1 MNSDS
6 WKWYENAA
14 TRCKFTSFTRLRK
27 QPTFHD
33 DTTGFLASHTGARV
47 PSPRDEPFVGGYKFP
62 REMTSEERA
71 QKFHTDDVSLV
82 TLIGRAGTESCFNW
96 ASTNQRHY
104 PDLVSNTSSVWN
116 PCTPSSELIW
126 RWNQR
131 WSREMLAVF
140 SSKSFTH
147 ALDSQP
153 KTKVKLLP
161 ETRLTH
167 LSCQTWKQKCKC
179 SQQDSPCTYPPPHLP
194 SGKIGKI
201 SMIFWLL
208 ASPAALP
215 LSYRRLVEAKAILTL
230 TKKSG
235 LSLTRRCGKILAT
248 FSNKT

>member
-1 MNSDS
+1 MPRRN
-6 WKWYENAA
+6 
-14 TRCKFTSFTRLRK
+14 
-27 QPTFHD
+27 
-33 DTTGFLASHTGARV
+33 LASTA
-47 PSPRDEPFVGGYKFP
+47 
-62 REMTSEERA
+62 
-71 QKFHTDDVSLV
+71 
-82 TLIGRAGTESCFNW
+82 

-116 PCTPSSELIW
+116 PCTRSSELIW

-179 SQQDSPCTYPPPHLP
+179 SKQDSPCTDPPPHLP

-215 LSYRRLVEAKAILTL
+215 LSYRRLVETKAILTL

-248 FSNKT
+248 FSNKTYAYPLPRPNSKTSLQFLNMILKSLRPQ

>member
-1 MNSDS
+1 MFAGFPNQSPLLTMVPLR
-6 WKWYENAA
+6 ELLQ
-14 TRCKFTSFTRLRK
+14 SF
-27 QPTFHD
+27 
-33 DTTGFLASHTGARV
+33 
-47 PSPRDEPFVGGYKFP
+47 
-62 REMTSEERA
+62 
-71 QKFHTDDVSLV
+71 
-82 TLIGRAGTESCFNW
+82 LISQGNKSC
-96 ASTNQRHY
+96 
-104 PDLVSNTSSVWN
+104 
-116 PCTPSSELIW
+116 
-126 RWNQR
+126 
-131 WSREMLAVF
+131 REMLAVF

-179 SQQDSPCTYPPPHLP
+179 SQQDSPCTDPPPHLP

-235 LSLTRRCGKILAT
+235 LSLTHRCGKILAT
-248 FSNKT
+248 FSNKTYAYPLPRPNSKTSLQFLNMILKSLRPQ